1 MLFETLVYTGIIY
14 FSTDIGRDFGTY
26 LSISL
31 SITVSGVC
39 AMAYGFFL
47 SGLFES
53 YFIGTEL
60 SSILDLILLLVSGA
74 YMNVSAVP
82 LLKYISFF
90 FYANENVFI
99 NFWTT
104 IEEIKCS
111 PRSNVTCYP
120 DGVAVLESFSF
131 GTSTDVVYKN
141 YLYQL
146 VLIIVLHFLA
156 FLGIRRIVRK
166 TGFY

>member
-1 MLFETLVYTGIIY
+1 MYTAIIY

-26 LSISL
+26 LSISV
-31 SITVSGVC
+31 SIAVSGVC

-53 YFIGTEL
+53 LFIGTEL
-60 SSILDLILLLVSGA
+60 SSIVDLILLLVSGA
-74 YMNVSAVP
+74 YINVATVP
-82 LLKYISFF
+82 LLKYVSFF

-99 NFWTT
+99 NFWLRVDD
-104 IEEIKCS
+104 IKCS
-111 PRSNVTCYP
+111 RNPEFACYP
-120 DGVAVLESFSF
+120 NGTAVLESISF
-131 GTSTDVVYKN
+131 GTSELVVYQN

-146 VLIIVLHFLA
+146 VLTIVLHFLA
-156 FLGIRRIVRK
+156 FLGIRRNVRK